1 MYKKIIDKLSNKKIA
16 ILGFGKEGKSTY
28 EFIRRYSD
36 QFITILDKND
46 ILSNNSYLNDDKN
59 LEIITGDNYLDNL
72 DKYDLVIKSPGIAL
86 LDIDLTNVNI
96 TSQLEL
102 ILEVARDNIIGITG
116 TKGKST
122 TSTLLYEV
130 IKDQNENTFLLGN
143 IGNPIFDYIE
153 KFNKDST
160 LVIEMSSHQ
169 LEYVKVSPHIG
180 VVLNLYQDHL
190 DHTGTLEKYFNDKM
204 HMFKYQDNNDIA
216 IYDGDNENLIKM
228 LNDNVYL
235 SNLYSFRVNS
245 KSDIYVMDNKIYYK
259 DEMIYDGNTKRNLI
273 GSHNLKNIMV
283 VLLICELLHL
293 DIDKASNII
302 NSFKPLEHR
311 LEMVG
316 TYNDIT
322 YFDDTIAT
330 IPEATINGI
339 EGIGNVD
346 TLIFGGMDRNID
358 YDKFINYLSKCN
370 VSNLIGLPDT
380 GHKICNIL
388 KDKCDKN
395 IIIVDTIDEA
405 VEEADKYTKKGYSCL
420 LSPAASSYNKF
431 KNFEEKGNYYKSVI
445 YNKYK
450 KN

>member
-86 LDIDLTNVNI
+86 LDMDLTNVNI

-216 IYDGDNENLIKM
+216 IYDGDNDNLIKM
-228 LNDNVYL
+228 INDNIYL

-316 TYNDIT
+316 AYNDIT
-322 YFDDTIAT
+322 FFDDTIAT

-358 YDKFINYLSKCN
+358 YDKFIDYLSKCN